1 MEMDKLGVV
10 TSFVHNIVV
19 YNIPLLYGT
28 VGEIMVEKSG
38 SLNLGVEGIMAV
50 GAIFGY
56 IVGCYTNSLL
66 IGILTAFLAGA
77 LCGLLF
83 AALTVS
89 LQANQNITG
98 LTLTTF
104 GLGVYFFVGNGLK
117 AVRWPAMNDYSGIKN
132 GFANLP
138 IPGLSKLPLIGEG
151 LFDHNLLVYL
161 GLNGILW
168 LLRVPAELCP
178 LMKDYLLII
187 FLGIAATF
195 LYNYFANLLRAIGNS
210 MVPLAFLAVS
220 AILNVILDLVCVLVL
235 DWGVKGAAVATVFSQ
250 YVSGVGIGL
259 YTLKKFPQLCPKWTD
274 CRWDRKNLAN
284 ILNLSVMTS
293 VQQSIMNFG
302 ILMVQGLVNSFGTV
316 IMAAF
321 AAAVKIDSFAYM
333 PVQDFGN
340 AFSTY
345 VAQNYGANRPDR
357 IKKGIRSAGLTS
369 AVFCIVISVL
379 VCAFAAPLMGIF
391 IDPAQTEIIAAGVQ
405 YLRIEGACYIGIG
418 VLFLLYGYYRAVN
431 QPGMS
436 VLLTIASLGTRVAL
450 AYLLSATPLGVTGIW
465 LSVPIGWALAD
476 AIGIGYYLKKRT

>member
-1 MEMDKLGVV
+1 MIPMQHSLTQGPITK
-10 TSFVHNIVV
+10 NI
-19 YNIPLLYGT
+19 
-28 VGEIMVEKSG
+28 
-38 SLNLGVEGIMAV
+38 
-50 GAIFGY
+50 
-56 IVGCYTNSLL
+56 
-66 IGILTAFLAGA
+66 
-77 LCGLLF
+77 LLF
-83 AALTVS
+83 A
-89 LQANQNITG
+89 
-98 LTLTTF
+98 
-104 GLGVYFFVGNGLK
+104 
-117 AVRWPAMNDYSGIKN
+117 
-132 GFANLP
+132 
-138 IPGLSKLPLIGEG
+138 LPLMFGNLLQQMYNIAGSWVVGRFLGADALAAVGSSYTLMTFLTSILLGLCMGSGAAVSMQYGSGETEKMRQSVFQSFLLIAG
-151 LFDHNLLVYL
+151 IALVLNLLVYL

-187 FLGIAATF
+187 FLGIEATF

-210 MVPLAFLAVS
+210 VVPLAFLAVS

-235 DWGVKGAAVATVFSQ
+235 DWGVKGAAGATVFSQ

-259 YTLKKFPQLCPKWTD
+259 YTLKKFPQLCPKRTD

-405 YLRIEGACYIGIG
+405 YLRIEGACYSGIG

-436 VLLTIASLGTRVAL
+436 VILTIASLGTRVAL

>member
-1 MEMDKLGVV
+1 MQHSLTQGPITK
-10 TSFVHNIVV
+10 NI
-19 YNIPLLYGT
+19 
-28 VGEIMVEKSG
+28 
-38 SLNLGVEGIMAV
+38 
-50 GAIFGY
+50 
-56 IVGCYTNSLL
+56 
-66 IGILTAFLAGA
+66 
-77 LCGLLF
+77 LLF
-83 AALTVS
+83 A
-89 LQANQNITG
+89 
-98 LTLTTF
+98 
-104 GLGVYFFVGNGLK
+104 
-117 AVRWPAMNDYSGIKN
+117 
-132 GFANLP
+132 
-138 IPGLSKLPLIGEG
+138 LPLMFGNLLQQMYNIADTWVVGRFLGADALAAVGSSYTLMTFLTSILLGLCMGSGAAVSMQYGSGETEKMRQSVFQSF
-151 LFDHNLLVYL
+151 LFIAGIALVLNLLVYL

-168 LLRVPAELCP
+168 VLRVPAELCP

-195 LYNYFANLLRAIGNS
+195 LYNYFANLLRAI
-210 MVPLAFLAVS
+210 
-220 AILNVILDLVCVLVL
+220 LNVILDLVCVLVL
-235 DWGVKGAAVATVFSQ
+235 DWGVKGAAGATVFSQ

-259 YTLKKFPQLCPKWTD
+259 YTLKKFPQLCPKRTD

-284 ILNLSVMTS
+284 ILNLSVLTS

-345 VAQNYGANRPDR
+345 VAQNYGAGQPDR

-436 VLLTIASLGTRVAL
+436 VILTIASLGTRVAL

-476 AIGIGYYLKKRT
+476 AIGIGYYLKKSACKNDEAMVR

>member
-1 MEMDKLGVV
+1 MIPMQHSLTQGPITK
-10 TSFVHNIVV
+10 NI
-19 YNIPLLYGT
+19 
-28 VGEIMVEKSG
+28 
-38 SLNLGVEGIMAV
+38 
-50 GAIFGY
+50 
-56 IVGCYTNSLL
+56 
-66 IGILTAFLAGA
+66 
-77 LCGLLF
+77 LLF
-83 AALTVS
+83 A
-89 LQANQNITG
+89 
-98 LTLTTF
+98 
-104 GLGVYFFVGNGLK
+104 
-117 AVRWPAMNDYSGIKN
+117 
-132 GFANLP
+132 
-138 IPGLSKLPLIGEG
+138 LPLMFGNLLQQMYNIADTWVVGRFLGADALAAVGSSYTLMTFLTSILLGLCMGSGAAVSMQYGSGETEKMRQSVFQSF
-151 LFDHNLLVYL
+151 LFIAGIALVLNLLVYL
-161 GLNGILW
+161 GLDGILW
-168 LLRVPAELCP
+168 VLRVPAELCP

-187 FLGIAATF
+187 FLGIPATF

-210 MVPLAFLAVS
+210 VVPLAFLAVS

-235 DWGVKGAAVATVFSQ
+235 DWGVKGAAGATVFSQ

-259 YTLKKFPQLCPKWTD
+259 YTLKKFPQLCPKRTD

-345 VAQNYGANRPDR
+345 VAQNYGAGQPDR

-369 AVFCIVISVL
+369 AMFCIVISML

-436 VLLTIASLGTRVAL
+436 VILTIASLGTRVAL